1 MLVGGP
7 GLKMNAKKHMDSIHL
22 DEKYVAQLLLG
33 NSEINIFDRENNS
46 IHNTTQ
52 LK

>member
-1 MLVGGP
+1 M
-7 GLKMNAKKHMDSIHL
+7 M
-22 DEKYVAQLLLG
+22 AQLLLG

-46 IHNTTQ
+46 IHNTAQ

>member
-1 MLVGGP
+1 M
-7 GLKMNAKKHMDSIHL
+7 M
-22 DEKYVAQLLLG
+22 AQLLLG

-52 LK
+52 LNDRLCIDQHYNA